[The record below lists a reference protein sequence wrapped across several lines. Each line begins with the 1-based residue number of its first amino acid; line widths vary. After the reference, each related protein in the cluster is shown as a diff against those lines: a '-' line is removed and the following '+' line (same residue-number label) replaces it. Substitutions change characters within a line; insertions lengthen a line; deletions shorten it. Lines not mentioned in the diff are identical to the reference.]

1 MNPSPAPLEPRWDLR
16 RWLTVISVILALQ
29 LIGVFALSRS
39 LPRPTVAA
47 NTEPRIRIAWSDSA
61 ETPALRMDP
70 TLFALASEQ
79 GFSGVWLR
87 RRAPEAHKLS
97 DWSEAPQWLPAA
109 TGRLTRDFEA
119 LVRSNS
125 VRQPTTRELPPP
137 RTEAPEINRAP
148 LPARSQVLLSGS
160 LQTRGV
166 AEELV
171 ADAWI
176 GEDVLPDTIVQ
187 ISVNA
192 TGGVLSTRLIQSCGL
207 PAADQHALSLAA
219 QARFTALP
227 NGQTQITVGFI
238 TFRWSV
244 TPPPPSTLV
253 KPVP

>member
-1 MNPSPAPLEPRWDLR
+1 MR
-16 RWLTVISVILALQ
+16 RWLSAVGIIVAVQ
-29 LIGVFALSRS
+29 FIGVLALSRS
-39 LPRPTVAA
+39 LPRPAVTA
-47 NTEPRIRIAWSDSA
+47 NPEPRLRIAWSDSA

-79 GFSGVWLR
+79 GFSGAWLR

-119 LVRSNS
+119 LARSNA

-137 RTEAPEINRAP
+137 RTEAPEINRVP

-160 LQTRGV
+160 LQARGT
-166 AEELV
+166 AEPLV

-176 GEDVLPDTIVQ
+176 AEDVLPDSVVQ

-219 QARFTALP
+219 QARFTPLP
-227 NGQTQITVGFI
+227 AGASSATVGFI

-244 TPPPPSTLV
+244 TPPPPGTLM